1 MSRRFLVHRCLR
13 GARCSRHKFSK
24 VLITVPFRLKPCWG
38 TDFPE
43 FLTGKFH
50 SSHCSVRCKIFFRF
64 SSFFSSFFEVRHSFF
79 ALLCQRCRVLHYS
92 QKYSLL
98 VLICMH
104 IVYSSYIY
112 IYIYIVYIFDTA
124 RSGAALFSNVLSCV
138 LLYTKRTRKLTFENF
153 RATALLETEWASTY
167 ICKSSR
173 CSYFI

>member
-112 IYIYIVYIFDTA
+112 IYIYILCIYLTLLVQVLHCSQTYSLVFFCT
-124 RSGAALFSNVLSCV
+124 LNVLG
-138 LLYTKRTRKLTFENF
+138 N
-153 RATALLETEWASTY
+153 
-167 ICKSSR
+167 
-173 CSYFI
+173 